1 MSPATSNVALVTGGG
16 RGLGRAFAE
25 ALAVDGSAVA
35 VVSRSADQLTDTV
48 ESITRRGGRA
58 LAHVADVTARGAA
71 QRVIAEVEAAFGPL
85 DLLVNNA
92 GIAGPL
98 GPLWESDGDA
108 WWSAMEVNLRAPLEW
123 SRAALAGMVARRRG
137 RIINVAS
144 GAGTMTIPYFSAYVT
159 SKTALI
165 RASELLAAEVA
176 EHGISVFAIEPGTV
190 RTALAEQALQS
201 VEGKRWLPW
210 FKRIFD
216 EGRDVTP
223 EHGVRLVR
231 LLASGRA
238 DALSG
243 RFLTIA
249 DDVEALIA
257 GVEAVRRRDLHTL
270 RLRR

>member
-1 MSPATSNVALVTGGG
+1 MSPSRSHVALITGGG

-25 ALAVDGSAVA
+25 GLAAEGAAVV
-35 VVSRSADQLTDTV
+35 VVSRSGDQLAETV
-48 ESITRRGGRA
+48 ERITRRGGRA
-58 LAHVADVTARGAA
+58 LAYVADVTAPGAA
-71 QRVIAEVEAAFGPL
+71 QRAIAEVEATFGPL
-85 DLLVNNA
+85 ELLVNNA

-123 SRAALAGMVARRRG
+123 SRAALAGMAARRRG

-176 EHGISVFAIEPGTV
+176 EYGISVFSIEPGTV

-201 VEGKRWLPW
+201 MEGKRWLPW

-223 EHGVRLVR
+223 ERGVQLVCV
-231 LLASGRA
+231 LASGRA
-238 DALSG
+238 DELSG

-249 DDVEALIA
+249 DDIEALIA
-257 GVEAVRRRDLHTL
+257 RADTVRRDDLHTL